1 MCTGFVRRNTVLVG
15 RRLRRRTGEEH
26 GAVAVVVAVS
36 MVVFIGMGALAI
48 DLSSFYQAQRQAQ
61 TAADAAALGAAQD
74 LPNGT
79 TASSDATSLGQE
91 NDPGS
96 TVASTTPYGGS
107 TSKIMVK
114 VSASTPAIL
123 GQIFGVTSANV
134 SATAVAGPASTASY
148 DAFFASD
155 TSCTGTANLTGVS
168 VTATGASINGAVIS
182 NGYLSVTG
190 GSDALGPTTDGGPN
204 GCTPKVTG
212 TGDTFTTGPT
222 PNPTAQTWPTDY
234 TSYGANASNCTYTS
248 ASTGTAY
255 SWPTGGATIP
265 PGVYCAPNGTIS
277 VTGSNIT
284 ATGVTFIAK
293 AFTLS
298 GSPINITPAAGAN
311 GLTIYQTGTTELDLT
326 TSGLLQGG
334 TVFAPNAPVRV
345 SGSGTESGFI
355 EAKDVWV
362 SGSSFTFTGTGP
374 SSAGIGGIALLQ

>member
-1 MCTGFVRRNTVLVG
+1 
-15 RRLRRRTGEEH
+15 
-26 GAVAVVVAVS
+26 VAVVVAVS

-234 TSYGANASNCTYTS
+234 TSYGANTSNCTSTY
-248 ASTGTAY
+248 AGTGTLLL
-255 SWPTGGATIP
+255 PVTGQTIP

-277 VTGSNIT
+277 ITASNIT
-284 ATGVTFIAK
+284 ATGVTLIAK
-293 AFTLS
+293 SFTLS

>member
-1 MCTGFVRRNTVLVG
+1 VH
-15 RRLRRRTGEEH
+15 RL
-26 GAVAVVVAVS
+26 S
-36 MVVFIGMGALAI
+36 
-48 DLSSFYQAQRQAQ
+48 
-61 TAADAAALGAAQD
+61 AATPTLGH
-74 LPNGT
+74 
-79 TASSDATSLGQE
+79 E

-96 TVASTTPYGGS
+96 TVAATTPYNGS
-107 TSKIMVK
+107 TSQVMVK
-114 VSASTPAIL
+114 VSASTPAFL
-123 GQIFGVTSANV
+123 GQIFGITSANV
-134 SATAVAGPASTASY
+134 SATAVAGPSSTASY
-148 DAFFASD
+148 DAIFASD
-155 TSCTGTANLTGVS
+155 TSCTGTANQTGVS
-168 VTATGASINGAVIS
+168 VTATGASINGAVVS

-190 GSDALGPTTDGGPN
+190 GSDTFGPTTYGGPN
-204 GCTPKVTG
+204 TCTDKVTG

-222 PNPTAQTWPTDY
+222 ANSTTQTWPTDY
-234 TSYGANASNCTYTS
+234 TSYGTNTANCTSTY
-248 ASTGTAY
+248 AGTGTLLLPA
-255 SWPTGGATIP
+255 TGTTIP

-277 VTGSNIT
+277 ITASGIT
-284 ATGVTFIAK
+284 ATGVTLIAN

-311 GLTIYQTGTTELDLT
+311 GLTIYQSGTTQLNLT